1 MKSVWAI
8 LVPLF
13 LMALSVGDARYYES
27 DDYLQ
32 VFRPKKTESSSYIR
46 FGKRGVHPH
55 TGAKRDQEEEE
66 EDYLKLLQANRDRRG
81 AESSYIRFGKRSSLL
96 APYNVK
102 SYSCILEQVL
112 KAKSEEEL
120 KQLLQ
125 NNDCLRLY

>member
-1 MKSVWAI
+1 M
-8 LVPLF
+8 
-13 LMALSVGDARYYES
+13 
-27 DDYLQ
+27 
-32 VFRPKKTESSSYIR
+32 
-46 FGKRGVHPH
+46 H
-55 TGAKRDQEEEE
+55 
-66 EDYLKLLQANRDRRG
+66 LKLPYSKTIFELTIWQQKCLNSFIFQADRFNFQANRDRRG

>member
-1 MKSVWAI
+1 MGIV
-8 LVPLF
+8 VT
-13 LMALSVGDARYYES
+13 RYPDNKQYEK
-27 DDYLQ
+27 DVICL
-32 VFRPKKTESSSYIR
+32 
-46 FGKRGVHPH
+46 GH

-120 KQLLQ
+120 KQLYKIMIVCDYINFQ
-125 NNDCLRLY
+125 FIGRNME